1 MLMPMVDAKDI
12 CYLCGKPLQEPIN
25 RDHVPPQQL
34 YADEVRKRHSP
45 NLLTIPVHEACNSSY
60 QLDEDYFVSSLMPFA
75 VDSYS
80 GNAFYS
86 EILRKYKLGERRS
99 IVQLVQ
105 KILREFED
113 RPAGLILPPGKIVK
127 RFDGERLKRV
137 TLKIVRGLYFHHFN
151 KVLPQEQESSLRIVL
166 PDQVPPK
173 DFICIANEPTH
184 GLYPGAFDYRFKIF
198 PEVNNFHYWAFLLWD
213 RIILLFTFHDPAC
226 TCDACI
232 AKQSRQ
238 PNFGAVQETNTP

>member
-1 MLMPMVDAKDI
+1 MVYTKGI

-34 YADEVRKRHSP
+34 YADEVRKNHSP
-45 NLLTIPVHEACNSSY
+45 NLLTIPVHEACNSGY
-60 QLDEDYFVSSLMPFA
+60 QLDEDYFVSTLMPFA

-86 EILRKYKLGERRS
+86 EMLRKYKLGKRRN
-99 IVQLVQ
+99 IIQLV
-105 KILREFED
+105 KIILCEFEK
-113 RPAGLILPPGKIVK
+113 RPARLILPPGKIVK

-137 TLKIVRGLYFHHFN
+137 TTKIVRGLYFHHF
-151 KVLPQEQESSLRIVL
+151 KKILPRELESSLRIVL
-166 PDQVPPK
+166 PDQEPPK
-173 DFICIANEPTH
+173 DFICIANEITR
-184 GLYPGAFDYRFKIF
+184 GLYPGVFDYRFKIF
-198 PEVNNFHYWAFLLWD
+198 TEVNNFHYWAFLLWD

-226 TCDACI
+226 TCEACI

-238 PNFGAVQETNTP
+238 STLGAAKEKNIP